1 MSNLTGSKSAND
13 NETLQNIQSELDKK
27 ELIDKIEKAA
37 DTSASLD
44 DTLDKLDEDE
54 EFKKLL
60 MQLSDTE
67 ENGVVINASRLN
79 RMSKLNDEFLE
90 KKINNRSVKD
100 LLATGKGLSKEEIKP
115 ISLPI
120 DSVNKEWQNLVY
132 PAMMRKRKWRKKKK
146 MCKSNKEAAG
156 VLRTID

>member
-1 MSNLTGSKSAND
+1 M
-13 NETLQNIQSELDKK
+13 LDKVV
-27 ELIDKIEKAA
+27 
-37 DTSASLD
+37 
-44 DTLDKLDEDE
+44 EDE
-54 EFKKLL
+54 ELKKLL

-67 ENGVVINASRLN
+67 ENGVVINESRIN
-79 RMSKLNDEFLE
+79 RMSKLNEEFIE

-132 PAMMRKRKWRKKKK
+132 PAMNAQYNPDIDIVAMLNDLYK
-146 MCKSNKEAAG
+146 MSYPIAIRDIEIVDTSTSEDYVYTYIVDMENHRSEERRVGK
-156 VLRTID
+156 